1 MRKQQI
7 GIRTKSRNLAYNHFD
22 SHAKLILL
30 QNKTYIQKSSL
41 KLGATTSFIRS
52 EFYLQYIEHTKI
64 FDILRSSKI
73 EGYYRYVD
81 YILKVYKKNHND
93 LEEVHELFNNVTT
106 GIKFT
111 LKQKKDKKLKFLNF
125 AYLEQRTDYPSI
137 YLDNKRPLTT
147 LSHLTVDT
155 HWSITWPP

>member
-93 LEEVHELFNNVTT
+93 LEEVHELFNNVT
-106 GIKFT
+106 
-111 LKQKKDKKLKFLNF
+111 
-125 AYLEQRTDYPSI
+125 
-137 YLDNKRPLTT
+137 
-147 LSHLTVDT
+147 H
-155 HWSITWPP
+155 